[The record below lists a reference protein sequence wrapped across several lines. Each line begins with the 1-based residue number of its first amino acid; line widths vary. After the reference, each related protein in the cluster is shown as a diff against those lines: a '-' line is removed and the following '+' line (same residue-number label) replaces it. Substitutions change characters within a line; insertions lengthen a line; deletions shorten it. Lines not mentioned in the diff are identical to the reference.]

1 MLKKIF
7 ILSCLILTLG
17 ACATSAKYAQ
27 KLSQQRG
34 KTEQQLIASWGQ
46 PHQIKSLPNG
56 TKILIYTYKDDELI
70 PAPSFY
76 NNMDL
81 LDEDEAFYQF
91 TYGGNEIPD
100 GNLIADNITDFCQ
113 TIFYLTNNHVTAW
126 KYHGNACVAI

>member
-7 ILSCLILTLG
+7 FLCCVLSILN

-27 KLSQQRG
+27 KLMEQKG
-34 KTEQQLIASWGQ
+34 KTEQQLITAFGQ
-46 PHQIKSLPNG
+46 PNQIKQLSNG
-56 TKILIYTYKDDELI
+56 TKILIYTYKNDELI

-91 TYGGNEIPD
+91 TYGGDQIPD
-100 GNLIADNITDFCQ
+100 GNLIADNITDYCQ
-113 TIFYLTNNHVTAW
+113 TIFYLTNNHVTSW

>member
-7 ILSCLILTLG
+7 ILFGIILTVT
-17 ACATSAKYAQ
+17 ACATPAKYAEKLNNQ
-27 KLSQQRG
+27 KG
-34 KTEQQLIASWGQ
+34 KTEQQLIASFGQ
-46 PHQIKSLPNG
+46 PNQIKENSDG
-56 TKILIYTYKDDELI
+56 SKILIYTYKQDKLL

-100 GNLIADNITDFCQ
+100 GNLIADNITDYCQ
-113 TIFYLTNNHVTAW
+113 TIFYLKDNRVTAFQ
-126 KYHGNACVAI
+126 YHGNACVAL

>member
-7 ILSCLILTLG
+7 ILSCVVLMLS
-17 ACATSAKYAQ
+17 ACATPEKYAQ
-27 KLSQQRG
+27 KLSHQRG
-34 KTEQQLIASWGQ
+34 KTEQQLIASFGQ
-46 PHQIKSLPNG
+46 PNQIKELPNG
-56 TKILIYTYKDDELI
+56 TKILIYTYKNDELL

-100 GNLIADNITDFCQ
+100 GNLIADNITDYCQ
-113 TIFYLTNNHVTAW
+113 TIFYLTNNRVTSW